1 MLSLYS
7 LIRTIYI
14 YIAPLLVKNSKAFSK
29 NIHKKITSISLNI
42 VIVGMKINN
51 CEAVQ
56 KNVTQQL
63 QVRHK
68 ANPPKTQSKKPLRC
82 QMQV

>member
-1 MLSLYS
+1 MLMILLYS

-14 YIAPLLVKNSKAFSK
+14 YIAPLLVKNPKAFSK
-29 NIHKKITSISLNI
+29 IYTKKNKSISLNI

-63 QVRHK
+63 KIR
-68 ANPPKTQSKKPLRC
+68 QSKPRKINQRKKTP
-82 QMQV
+82 